1 VDVSILIVNW
11 NTREYLRQALRSVRE
26 TVRGIEYEVIVVDN
40 ASSDGSAEMVR
51 RDFPGFQL
59 IANPR
64 NLGFAQGNNQA
75 MALARG
81 EHILIMNPDVVLD
94 PDTVHGLLA
103 FARDHPDAGVVSPK
117 LLNPDR
123 SLQPFYGRIP
133 TLATVFFLY
142 TRVGGWI
149 DRKAL
154 GGRMRR
160 RERYEDYGDFQE
172 VLCFTDGGAG
182 FSCSLIPRKVI
193 EEIGFMD
200 ERFPVFFNDGDFGM
214 RLFRAG
220 YRAYIL
226 PHVRAV
232 HFGGSSVRQLDR
244 LAYNQEYVYGLRTY
258 TSTYRGFFYSR
269 AIEAVLSL
277 NVLLEALG
285 NAWWVL
291 RGAKP
296 LRSLVE
302 PCVNFAKALSYRPAN
317 ARRHIFR
324 PLSKPGSGEP
334 RGCPPPL

>member
-11 NTREYLRQALRSVRE
+11 NTREVLRQALRSVRE

-40 ASSDGSAEMVR
+40 ASADGSAEMVR
-51 RDFPGFQL
+51 RDFPGVRL
-59 IANPR
+59 VANAR
-64 NLGFAQGNNQA
+64 NLGFAQGNNL
-75 MALARG
+75 ALARARG
-81 EHILIMNPDVVLD
+81 EHVLVMNPDVVLD
-94 PDTVHGLLA
+94 PDTVKGLVA
-103 FARDHPDAGVVSPK
+103 FVRDHPDAGVASPK

-123 SLQPFYGRIP
+123 TLQAFYGRIP

-149 DRKAL
+149 DRKL
-154 GGRMRR
+154 FGGRMRR
-160 RERYEDYGDFQE
+160 RARYEDYGDFQE

-226 PHVRAV
+226 PHVQAV

-258 TSTYRGFFYSR
+258 TRTYRGFFYCR
-269 AIEAVLSL
+269 AVEAALFL
-277 NVLLEALG
+277 NVLFEAPG
-285 NAWWVL
+285 NAWGVL
-291 RGAKP
+291 RRAKP
-296 LRSLVE
+296 LRSLLD
-302 PCVNFAKALSYRPAN
+302 PFVNYAKALLYRPEN
-317 ARRHIFR
+317 ARRHIYR
-324 PLSKPGSGEP
+324 
-334 RGCPPPL
+334 PPPRQGSS